1 MERTKAFCATHH
13 NTPPDRRKSWVF
25 NFSTVLESVDPGESN
40 GGGPESVGGLVVEL
54 MGGGGGGPPPRRG
67 GGGGAVLWVGGCFVG
82 GGVPPPPPSV
92 VVTLSDRGATL
103 STGRPPTGPPLHPY
117 TPMTV
122 AAVRPCGCHIYN
134 IEPPRLPG
142 AP

>member
-54 MGGGGGGPPPRRG
+54 MGGGWGFGGGGP
-67 GGGGAVLWVGGCFVG
+67 
-82 GGVPPPPPSV
+82 PPPPPSV